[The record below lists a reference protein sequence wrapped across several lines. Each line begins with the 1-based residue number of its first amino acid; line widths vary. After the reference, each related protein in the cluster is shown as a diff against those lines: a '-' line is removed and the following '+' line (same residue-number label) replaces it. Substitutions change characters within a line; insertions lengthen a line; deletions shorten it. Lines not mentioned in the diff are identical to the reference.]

1 MFEARASG
9 TRERILDTAE
19 RLFGDRG
26 IVATSLR
33 DITAEAGV
41 NVASVN
47 YHFGSKHALLA
58 DVLERRLRPINQQR
72 LALLDL
78 AEAEAANGP
87 LPLESVVRAFLRPP
101 FERQRAWGA
110 EAQSSFLRL
119 VGRIHN
125 ETDES
130 YRRLFIRQFDDVAR
144 RFRAALAQAL
154 PHHRQADVNRRM
166 LFMLGSMAFTMLWG
180 AALLHEAAHA
190 DHDPEEVLE
199 SLILYTV
206 GGMAAPAAA
215 GTPLTTVASA
225 GRHV

>member
-1 MFEARASG
+1 MFEARSGG
-9 TRERILDTAE
+9 TRERILDAAE

-47 YHFGSKHALLA
+47 YHFGSKDALLA

-72 LALLDL
+72 LALLDA
-78 AEAEAANGP
+78 AEATAADGP
-87 LPLESVVRAFLRPP
+87 LPLDSVVRAFLRPP

-130 YRRLFIRQFDDVAR
+130 YRALFIRQFDDVAR
-144 RFRAALAQAL
+144 RFRAALARAL
-154 PHHRQADVNRRM
+154 PHHGQADVNCRM
-166 LFMLGSMAFTMLWG
+166 LFMIGSMAFTMLWG
-180 AALLHEAAHA
+180 AALLHEALQA
-190 DHDPEEVLE
+190 DQDPEEVLE

-206 GGMAAPAAA
+206 AGMAAPAAT
-215 GTPLTTVASA
+215 GVPVTTAA
-225 GRHV
+225 GRGRHA